1 MRWVRIGRTILLLI
15 VLLGAAVAWA
25 AEPVFPALTG
35 RVVDDADVLAPDAK
49 ARLAGDLAA
58 HEQATGDQVVV
69 ATVRSLQNL
78 SIEEFANRLFRHWQ
92 LGDIY
97 SPSEL
102 SPAHMAKS
110 RTSRT
115 LRNVDIVDELG
126 LRPIDMYKVSA
137 CPLPFLS
144 FLFFLFERS

>member
-1 MRWVRIGRTILLLI
+1 MRWVRTGRTILLLI

-35 RVVDDADVLAPDAK
+35 RVVDDADILAPDAE

-78 SIEEFANRLFRHWQ
+78 ERRGVRQ
-92 LGDIY
+92 
-97 SPSEL
+97 
-102 SPAHMAKS
+102 
-110 RTSRT
+110 
-115 LRNVDIVDELG
+115 
-126 LRPIDMYKVSA
+126 SA
-137 CPLPFLS
+137 VPPLAARRGQ
-144 FLFFLFERS
+144 E